1 MLGFKQ
7 FGNAAVTISG
17 IELAHKIRKTQF
29 DTSAV
34 NQDGVRMP
42 QLWEAVLAA

>member
-17 IELAHKIRKTQF
+17 IELAHKIRKRQF
-29 DTSAV
+29 DISIL
-34 NQDGVRMP
+34 GVDEVGVP
-42 QLWEAVLAA
+42 EVCEAVLAA